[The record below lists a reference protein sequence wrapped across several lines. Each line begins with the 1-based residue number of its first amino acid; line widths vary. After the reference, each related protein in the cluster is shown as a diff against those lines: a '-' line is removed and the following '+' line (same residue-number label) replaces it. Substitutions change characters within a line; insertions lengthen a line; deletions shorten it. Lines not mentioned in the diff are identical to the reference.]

1 MLGYIPNL
9 KKKMSFSIKKALTFT
24 NNREYGRIFEN
35 QKEILLQNKGK
46 KKKENPKREHHH

>member
-1 MLGYIPNL
+1 
-9 KKKMSFSIKKALTFT
+9 MSFSIKKALTST